1 VSKRKLKLT
10 ILGLI
15 GIGLVVI
22 AGLIYSR
29 YRADVDLAYQRISS
43 NSKVIQTTCGTIEY
57 TEFGEGEP
65 ILIVHGSGGGY
76 DQGEY
81 FAQLIGGNFRWIAP
95 SRFGFLGSPAPEGA
109 NSEMQAEAY
118 ACLLDALK
126 INRVG
131 VVGISLGGPSS
142 LLFAQRYPERVSS
155 LVMASAASYPI
166 PPRPALQTV
175 VFKAFLNDFVYWS
188 IIHTKKS
195 GLLDMLGVPASFQ
208 KELPAD
214 ELDRAYAFVDDIMPM
229 GARLNGQL
237 LEGQMSQY
245 DTALIKQIKA
255 PTLVVH
261 ARDDSLVPFD
271 HANFTAQNISGAQLI
286 PLEKGGHL
294 AMMFSINAKALMQ
307 VEQFLEQYNQ

>member
-1 VSKRKLKLT
+1 MLAF
-10 ILGLI
+10 GLI
-15 GIGLVVI
+15 GIGIIVI

-29 YRADVDLAYQRISS
+29 YRTDVDQAYHRISS
-43 NSKVIQTTCGTIEY
+43 NSKIVQTTCGTIEY

-81 FAQLIGGNFRWIAP
+81 FARLIGGNFRWIAP
-95 SRFGFLGSPAPEGA
+95 SRYGFLGSPAPKGA
-109 NSEMQAEAY
+109 NSEVQADAY
-118 ACLLDALK
+118 ACLLDTLK
-126 INRVG
+126 IDRVG

-188 IIHTKKS
+188 IIQTNKS
-195 GLLDMLGVPASFQ
+195 GLLDMLGVPSSFQ

-214 ELDRAYAFVDDIMPM
+214 ELARAYSFVDDIMPM

-245 DTALIKQIKA
+245 DTSVIKQIKA

-261 ARDDSLVPFD
+261 ALDDSLVPFD

-294 AMMFSINAKALMQ
+294 AMMFSINSEALAQ
-307 VEQFLEQYNQ
+307 VEQFLEQHNQK

>member
-1 VSKRKLKLT
+1 VSKRKLKVT

-15 GIGLVVI
+15 GILLVVI

-29 YRADVDLAYQRISS
+29 FRADVDKAFQRVSS
-43 NSKVIQTTCGTIEY
+43 NSKVVQTSCGTIEY

-65 ILIVHGSGGGY
+65 MLMVHGSGGGY

-81 FAQLIGGNFRWIAP
+81 FARLIGGNFHWIAP
-95 SRFGFLGSPAPEGA
+95 SRFGFLGSPAPDDA
-109 NSEMQAEAY
+109 SSEKQADAY

-126 INRVG
+126 IDRVG
-131 VVGISLGGPSS
+131 VVGVSLGGPSS

-155 LVMASAASYPI
+155 LVMISAASFPI

-175 VFKAFLNDFVYWS
+175 VFKAFLNDFVFWS
-188 IIHTKKS
+188 IIQTNKS
-195 GLLDMLGVPASFQ
+195 GLLDMLGVPVSFQ
-208 KELPAD
+208 KELLPD
-214 ELDRAYAFVDDIMPM
+214 ELAMAYSFVDDIMPM

-237 LEGQMSQY
+237 LEGEMSQY
-245 DTALIKQIKA
+245 DTSLVKQINT

-271 HANFTAQNISGAQLI
+271 HAEFTAQNVKGAELI

-294 AMMFSINAKALMQ
+294 ALMFSVNSDALEQ
-307 VEQFLEQYNQ
+307 IRQFLNKTNQ